1 MSACS
6 RSRKRS
12 AFVSV
17 GPWGPT
23 LRGDHAIVYAVE
35 EPEEAHEIMASQHE
49 LEASIVHAFRRDIDA
64 AYDQLLR
71 AAGVLP

>member
-1 MSACS
+1 
-6 RSRKRS
+6 
-12 AFVSV
+12 
-17 GPWGPT
+17 
-23 LRGDHAIVYAVE
+23 VYAVE